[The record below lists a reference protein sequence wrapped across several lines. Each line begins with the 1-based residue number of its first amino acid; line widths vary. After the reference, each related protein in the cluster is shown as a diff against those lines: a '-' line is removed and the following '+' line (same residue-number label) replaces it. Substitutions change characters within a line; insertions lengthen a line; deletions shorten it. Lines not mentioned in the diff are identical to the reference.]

1 MSFPAAEGPDI
12 EAVVEMTSQQAPIA
26 PTEHSIKPDHVSS
39 EFVDAPEEPMA
50 ETDNVSPESEKATSS
65 KSKKSK
71 DTNVSP
77 GSEKATSSQ
86 SKNSKNTDV
95 SFTST
100 VEYSQTPFD
109 QYIHQVKELCHLLWP
124 SSPKVP
130 QDFKTS
136 RVERLLAKNR
146 MAEMFLPKRN
156 RSARVSAP
164 PKEFLIHRLRGGGFN
179 RVIGI
184 TIKYSNDDEPTQ
196 LILRVP
202 RFEDVRHDRE
212 VAVLRFI
219 RHYTTIPVPDVKYV
233 DFTCNNPLKQCY
245 VIQNRIP
252 GSDLQHHT
260 EPTFYPDLKHE
271 QKCTFAKD
279 FALILRKLHDIMH
292 PFPGLIEASAD
303 SGNDQSFS
311 VRHFDLQT
319 VCGYEPE
326 QDLNTSLPFFQVRPF
341 IKGWEPRESSIP
353 EQSTYYFMATQ
364 FGRWRALQLRC
375 DPAIIRWSNNFE
387 RLVTMAEEMDFLGF
401 FGNNENCLCHL
412 DLLGSP
418 RNIMV
423 DIQPDGSLS
432 VTGILDWD
440 SAVFAPRFVG
450 CAPPM
455 WLWAWNSEEDEDEK
469 HANDTPSTPEDREIK
484 KIFEETVGDRFLMY
498 AYKPEYRLARELFR
512 FAQSGIRSS
521 TEIEEV
527 EELLKEWTGIYES
540 RMADK
545 ENAAANSK
553 DAITDHV
560 GEGEEQVSAETIAS
574 E

>member
-1 MSFPAAEGPDI
+1 MSFPAAEDPAI
-12 EAVVEMTSQQAPIA
+12 EAVVETTSQQAPSA

-50 ETDNVSPESEKATSS
+50 ETDNISPVSEKATSS
-65 KSKKSK
+65 QSKK
-71 DTNVSP
+71 
-77 GSEKATSSQ
+77 TSSQ

-130 QDFKTS
+130 QDVKTS

-164 PKEFLIHRLRGGGFN
+164 PKDFLIHRLRGGGFN

-184 TIKYSNDDEPTQ
+184 TIKYPTDDEPTQ

-233 DFTCNNPLKQCY
+233 DFTCDNPLKQCY

-271 QKCTFAKD
+271 QKCTFAKE
-279 FALILRKLHDIMH
+279 FALILRKLHDIIH
-292 PFPGLIEASAD
+292 PFPGLIEASAG
-303 SGNDQSFS
+303 SGNDQKFT
-311 VRHFDLQT
+311 VRHFDINT
-319 VCGYEPE
+319 VSGYKPEP
-326 QDLNTSLPFFQVRPF
+326 DLNTELPFFQVRPF
-341 IKGWEPRESSIP
+341 VKDWEPSETSP
-353 EQSTYYFMATQ
+353 VEQSTYYFMAAQ
-364 FGRWRALQLRC
+364 FGRWRALQLRR
-375 DPAIIRWSNNFE
+375 DPAIIRWSNIYE
-387 RLVTMAEEMDFLGF
+387 RLVTMADEMEIFGFL
-401 FGNNENCLCHL
+401 GNNENCMCHL

-423 DIQPDGSLS
+423 DIQSDGSLS
-432 VTGILDWD
+432 ITGILDWD

-469 HANDTPSTPEDREIK
+469 HANDTPTTPENREIK

-512 FAQSGIRSS
+512 FAKSGITSN
-521 TEIEEV
+521 TGFDEA
-527 EELLKEWTGIYES
+527 EELLNEWNGIYNS

-545 ENAAANSK
+545 KGEIANSEDVAGENAEK
-553 DAITDHV
+553 
-560 GEGEEQVSAETIAS
+560 GEGDASTETKAS
-574 E
+574 Q

>member
-1 MSFPAAEGPDI
+1 MSFPAAEGPDT
-12 EAVVEMTSQQAPIA
+12 EAVVETTSQQGPSA
-26 PTEHSIKPDHVSS
+26 PTDNPIKPDHVSS
-39 EFVDAPEEPMA
+39 EFVDAPEEPIA
-50 ETDNVSPESEKATSS
+50 ETDNI
-65 KSKKSK
+65 
-71 DTNVSP
+71 SP

-86 SKNSKNTDV
+86 SKKTSSQSKDSKNTDV

-109 QYIHQVKELCHLLWP
+109 QYINQVKELCHLLWP

-130 QDFKTS
+130 QDVKTS

-146 MAEMFLPKRN
+146 MAEIFLPKRN

-184 TIKYSNDDEPTQ
+184 TIKYSTGDEPTQ

-233 DFTCNNPLKQCY
+233 DFTCDNPLKQCY

-260 EPTFYPDLKHE
+260 EPTFYPHLKHE
-271 QKCTFAKD
+271 QKCTFAKE
-279 FALILRKLHDIMH
+279 FALILRKIHDIVH
-292 PFPGLIEASAD
+292 PYPGLVEASAD
-303 SGNDQSFS
+303 SGNDPKFT
-311 VRHFDLQT
+311 VRHFDINT
-319 VCGYEPE
+319 AFGYKPE
-326 QDLNTSLPFFQVRPF
+326 LDLNTKLPFFQVRPF
-341 IKGWEPRESSIP
+341 VKDWEPPETSP
-353 EQSTYYFMATQ
+353 VEQSTYYFMAVQ
-364 FGRWRALQLRC
+364 FGRWRALELRC
-375 DPAIIRWSNNFE
+375 DPAIIRWSNTYE
-387 RLVTMAEEMDFLGF
+387 RLVTMVNEMETLGF
-401 FGNNENCLCHL
+401 LGNNENCMCHL

-423 DIQPDGSLS
+423 DIQLDGSLS
-432 VTGILDWD
+432 ITGILDWD

-498 AYKPEYRLARELFR
+498 AYKPEYRLARDLFR
-512 FAQSGIRSS
+512 FAKSGITSS
-521 TEIEEV
+521 TEIDEA
-527 EELLKEWTGIYES
+527 EELLKEWNGIYDS
-540 RMADK
+540 RMADRKSKSENSEAAAK
-545 ENAAANSK
+545 EN
-553 DAITDHV
+553 V
-560 GEGEEQVSAETIAS
+560 GEGEGDVSTETEAS
-574 E
+574 Q

>member
-1 MSFPAAEGPDI
+1 MSFPAAEGPDT
-12 EAVVEMTSQQAPIA
+12 EAVIETVSQQAPSA
-26 PTEHSIKPDHVSS
+26 STEHSIKPDHVSS

-50 ETDNVSPESEKATSS
+50 ETDIVSPGSEKATSS
-65 KSKKSK
+65 QSENSKN
-71 DTNVSP
+71 TNVSP

-124 SSPKVP
+124 AAPKVP
-130 QDFKTS
+130 QDVKTS
-136 RVERLLAKNR
+136 RVERLLTKNR
-146 MAEMFLPKRN
+146 MTEIFLPKRN
-156 RSARVSAP
+156 RSAQVPVP
-164 PKEFLIHRLRGGGFN
+164 PTEFLIHRLRGGGFN

-184 TIKYSNDDEPTQ
+184 TIKYSTNDEPTQ

-202 RFEDVRHDRE
+202 RFDDVRHDRE

-233 DFTCNNPLKQCY
+233 DFTCDNPLKQCY

-260 EPTFYPDLKHE
+260 EPTFYPNLKHE
-271 QKCTFAKD
+271 QKCTFAKE
-279 FALILRKLHDIMH
+279 FALILRKLHDIVH
-292 PFPGLIEASAD
+292 PFPGLIEASAG
-303 SGNDQSFS
+303 SGNDQDFT
-311 VRHFDLQT
+311 VRHFDINT
-319 VCGYEPE
+319 ASGYKPE
-326 QDLNTSLPFFQVRPF
+326 LDLNTELPFFQVRPF
-341 IKGWEPRESSIP
+341 AKDWEPSETSP
-353 EQSTYYFMATQ
+353 VEQSTYYFMAAQ
-364 FGRWRALQLRC
+364 FGRWRAMQLRR
-375 DPAIIRWSNNFE
+375 DPAIIRWSNTYE
-387 RLVTMAEEMDFLGF
+387 RLVTMADEIDTLGF
-401 FGNNENCLCHL
+401 LGNNENCMCHL

-423 DIQPDGSLS
+423 DIQSDGSLS

-512 FAQSGIRSS
+512 FAQSGITSN
-521 TEIEEV
+521 TEFDEV
-527 EELLKEWTGIYES
+527 DELLEEWNGIYNS

-545 ENAAANSK
+545 KSETANSE
-553 DAITDHV
+553 DAAKENV
-560 GEGEEQVSAETIAS
+560 GEDKGDVSTETKAS
-574 E
+574 Q